1 MKLVLCLVLVA
12 VLLAACMSTYHNQ
25 FGGYPLESE
34 EYTIK
39 HESMLIKLLVTYRYP
54 YQAAELDTST
64 LNITVKTIVAKQDL
78 KQIHI
83 DRLTLAATDS
93 SYLYS
98 YPNPAIYDTYGKYP
112 LRTDFTDLKT
122 GSAIPSSDQICIFTV
137 NRFSTDYDIHL
148 YYQVQNPGQEPES
161 FEHVIPIIISKV
173 KYEITLPDTTSYG
186 P

>member
-1 MKLVLCLVLVA
+1 VKLVLCILLTA
-12 VLLAACMSTYHNQ
+12 FLLAACMSTYHNQ

-54 YQAAELDTST
+54 YQAAVLDTNSI
-64 LNITVKTIVAKQDL
+64 NITVKTIVDKRDL
-78 KQIHI
+78 KKLQIE
-83 DRLTLAATDS
+83 RLVLAAVDG

-112 LRTDFTDLKT
+112 LRSSYTDFKT
-122 GSAIPSSDQICIFTV
+122 GNVMSSSDQPSLFTV
-137 NRFSTDYDIHL
+137 NRFATDYNIYL
-148 YYQVQNPGQEPES
+148 YYQILNAQGEPES
-161 FEHVIPIIISKV
+161 FEYVAPIVVSKV
-173 KYEITLPDTTSYG
+173 QYNILPIDTPS